1 MRHFLATLIIAAVS
15 LTAAAKP
22 SEGERFNRWLDASWE
37 ETLKREPVLATS
49 LGDPRYNGR
58 LVDDTTAAW
67 RAENRRYLQRQLRQ
81 LKAFNPQALDA
92 RDRLSYGILKLQL
105 EESLQGQRFPD
116 WMLPISQTGGLPS
129 FLAQLGSGQSLQPF
143 RTTKD
148 YDDWIQRLTLAVP
161 LFDGMVANM
170 RVGMSKGVV
179 QPRPVVEKVLP
190 QLAALI
196 TPDPEQSIFWG
207 PIKAFPDAV
216 PAADRVRITTQLRQL
231 ITTRVTPAYQR
242 LQNFVRDSYLPKA
255 RASTAWSDLPDGKAW
270 YAHYV
275 QSSTTTTLSPDAIH
289 ALGEQE
295 VARILGEMDAVRRE
309 VKFDGDLKAFF
320 KHLQDEPRYYYQKP
334 EDLLAGYRVLQT
346 RINGLL
352 PKLFDIAPKADYEV
366 REVEAFRAESAAGA
380 QYDGPSADG
389 ARPGVF
395 YVNTFNLKAQPIF
408 GMETLSLHEASP
420 GHHFQVAIA
429 QEDTALP
436 KFRRFNTFY
445 VAYVEGWA
453 LYAESLGRELGLFT
467 DPYQW
472 YGRLSDEQLRAMR
485 LVVDT
490 GLHYKGWSRQ
500 QAIDYM
506 LANSSMAE
514 SDVVSEVERYIARPG
529 QALGY
534 KIGQLE
540 ISRLRREAEAAL
552 GARFDVKKFHRL
564 VLTSGQLP
572 MPVLRDTVNAWVD
585 AQKRAIP
592 Q

>member
-1 MRHFLATLIIAAVS
+1 MRQLIATLLLAAVT
-15 LTAAAKP
+15 LTAFAKP
-22 SEGERFNRWLDASWE
+22 SEGERFNQWLDASWE
-37 ETLKREPVLATS
+37 ETLKREPILATS
-49 LGDPRYNGR
+49 LGDPRYNGQ
-58 LVDDTTAAW
+58 LVDDTTVAW
-67 RAENRRYLQRQLRQ
+67 RAENQRYIQRQLQQ
-81 LKAFNPQALDA
+81 LKGFNPKTLSAK
-92 RDRLSYGILKLQL
+92 DRLSYGILKLQL
-105 EESLQGQRFPD
+105 EESLQGKRFPE
-116 WMLPISQTGGLPS
+116 WMLPINQTGGMPS

-148 YDDWIQRLTLAVP
+148 YDDWMQRLTLAMP
-161 LFDGMVANM
+161 LFDGLAANM
-170 RVGMSKGVV
+170 RAGMAKGVV

-196 TPDPEQSIFWG
+196 TPDPEKSIFWS
-207 PIKAFPDAV
+207 PVKAFPDAV
-216 PAADRVRITTQLRQL
+216 PVADRARITAQMRQL
-231 ITTRVTPAYQR
+231 ISARVTPAYQR
-242 LQNFVRDSYLPKA
+242 LHDFLRDSYLPKT
-255 RASTAWSDLPDGKAW
+255 RSTTAWSALPDGKAW
-270 YAHYV
+270 YAHNV
-275 QSSTTTTLSPDAIH
+275 QSSTTTTLTPDAIH
-289 ALGEQE
+289 TLGQQE
-295 VARILGEMDAVRRE
+295 VARILGEMQAVRRE

-334 EDLLAGYRVLQT
+334 EDLLAGYRALQT

-366 REVEAFRAESAAGA
+366 REVEAFRAKSAAGA
-380 QYDGPSADG
+380 SYDNPSADG
-389 ARPGVF
+389 SRPGVF

-429 QEDTALP
+429 QEDNALP

-445 VAYVEGWA
+445 VAFVEGWA
-453 LYAESLGRELGLFT
+453 LYAESLGKELGMFT

-490 GLHYKGWSRQ
+490 GLHNKSWSRQ

-506 LANSSMAE
+506 MANSSMVE
-514 SDVVSEVERYIARPG
+514 SDVVSEVERYIANPG

-572 MPVLRDTVNAWVD
+572 MRVLRDTVTEWV
-585 AQKRAIP
+585 QVEKRG

>member
-1 MRHFLATLIIAAVS
+1 MRQFLATMLIAAVS
-15 LTAAAKP
+15 LTASAKP
-22 SEGERFNRWLDASWE
+22 SESERFNQWLDASWE
-37 ETLKREPVLATS
+37 ETLKREPILATS
-49 LGDPRYNGR
+49 LGDPRYNAQ

-67 RAENRRYLQRQLRQ
+67 RADNKRYIQRQLQQ
-81 LKAFNPQALDA
+81 LKGFSPKALSA
-92 RDRLSYGILKLQL
+92 KDRLSYSILKLQL
-105 EESLQGQRFPD
+105 EESLQGERFPE
-116 WMLPISQTGGLPS
+116 WMLPINQTGGMPS

-148 YDDWIQRLTLAVP
+148 YDDWMQRLTLAVP
-161 LFDGMVANM
+161 LFDGLMVNM
-170 RVGMSKGVV
+170 RAGMSKGVV
-179 QPRPVVEKVLP
+179 QPRPVVQKVLP

-196 TPDPEQSIFWG
+196 TTDPEQSIFWS
-207 PIKAFPDAV
+207 PVKSFPDAV
-216 PAADRVRITTQLRQL
+216 PAADRARISAQMRQL
-231 ITTRVTPAYQR
+231 ISDKVTPAYQR
-242 LQNFVRDSYLPKA
+242 LHDFLRDSYLPKT
-255 RASTAWSDLPDGKAW
+255 RSTTAWSALPDGKAW
-270 YAHYV
+270 YAHNV
-275 QSSTTTTLSPDAIH
+275 QSSTTTTLTPDAIH
-289 ALGEQE
+289 ALGQQE
-295 VARILGEMDAVRRE
+295 VARILGEMEAVRRE

-334 EDLLAGYRVLQT
+334 EDLLAGYRALQT

-380 QYDGPSADG
+380 SYDNPSADG
-389 ARPGVF
+389 SRPGVF

-436 KFRRFNTFY
+436 KFRRFNTDY
-445 VAYVEGWA
+445 VAFVEGWA
-453 LYAESLGRELGLFT
+453 LYAESLGKELGLFT

-490 GLHYKGWSRQ
+490 GLHHKGWSRQ

-506 LANSSMAE
+506 LANSSMVE
-514 SDVVSEVERYIARPG
+514 SDVVSEVERYIANPG

-572 MPVLRDTVNAWVD
+572 MRVLRDTVNAWVKT
-585 AQKRAIP
+585 QK
-592 Q
+592 